1 MGERGMTTISVGL
14 GPRGYPIHFS
24 EGLVTTGSTAE
35 LTSLDAAVGDSVFVV
50 TNETVSKLY
59 SEKIQMLFGQ
69 KESGAYVMPDGES
82 HKTMDQVLAIVGCL
96 LAEGYTRDT
105 TIVAVGGGVV
115 GDVAGF
121 AAAIYQ
127 RGISVVQIP
136 TTLLAQVDSS
146 VGGKTAVN
154 HPLGKNMMG
163 AFHQP
168 NAVFIDV
175 TSLRTLSAREY
186 AAGLAEVVKHAA
198 LADLEYFVWLE
209 DHVGDI
215 LNRQTSALSTMIAW
229 SCRIKAEIVAEDE
242 TERGRRAL
250 LNFGHTFGHAIETL
264 SGYGRVLH
272 GEAVAIGMVMAA
284 NLSCRMAKVDQEVP
298 ERIAQLLAAFGLPTA
313 PEPGL
318 DPIAFRA
325 AMGRDKK
332 ATREGL
338 RLIVLEEI
346 GNAVMT
352 ADYGERLLSDT
363 LAAHLS

>member
-1 MGERGMTTISVGL
+1 MKTIRVGL
-14 GPRGYPIHFS
+14 GARAYPIHFV
-24 EGLVTTGSTAE
+24 EGLVSEGAARGFAE
-35 LTSLDAAVGDSVFVV
+35 LDAAIGDSVFVV
-50 TNETVSKLY
+50 TNETVSGLY
-59 SEKIQMLFGQ
+59 SANIQALFGGRGL
-69 KESGAYVMPDGES
+69 STYVMPDGES

-96 LAEGYTRDT
+96 LEGGYTRDT
-105 TIVAVGGGVV
+105 TVVAVGGGVV

-168 NAVFIDV
+168 NAVLIDV
-175 TSLRTLSAREY
+175 TTLRTLSAREY
-186 AAGLAEVVKHAA
+186 AAGLAEIVKHAA
-198 LADLEYFVWLE
+198 LADQDYLVWLE
-209 DHVGDI
+209 NHVAEI
-215 LNRQTSALSTMIAW
+215 VERETSALSVMIAW

-264 SGYGRVLH
+264 SGYERVLH

-284 NLSCRMAKVDQEVP
+284 DLSCRLGMIDQQVRD
-298 ERIAQLLAAFGLPTA
+298 RIARLLTAFGLPVA
-313 PEPGL
+313 PEKGF
-318 DPIAFRA
+318 DPVAFRS

-332 ATREGL
+332 ATSEGL
-338 RLIVLEEI
+338 RLIVLESL
-346 GNAVMT
+346 GNAVIT
-352 ADYGERLLSDT
+352 ADYGEDNLRDT
-363 LAAHLS
+363 LAAYLT

>member
-1 MGERGMTTISVGL
+1 MTTISVGL
-14 GPRGYPIHFS
+14 GARAYPIQFV
-24 EGLVTTGSTAE
+24 EGLVTDGSTEGFAA
-35 LTSLDAAVGDSVFVV
+35 LDAIVGDSVFVV
-50 TNETVSKLY
+50 TNETVSELY
-59 SEKIQMLFGQ
+59 SEKIQALFGHRRY
-69 KESGAYVMPDGES
+69 STYVMPDGEF
-82 HKTMDQVLAIVGCL
+82 HKTMDQVQAIVGRL
-96 LAEGYTRDT
+96 LEDGCTRDT

-127 RGISVVQIP
+127 RGIAVVQVP

-168 NAVFIDV
+168 SMVLIDV
-175 TSLRTLSAREY
+175 TTLRTLSAREY

-209 DHVGDI
+209 DHVADI
-215 LNRQTSALSTMIAW
+215 LDRETSALTTMIAW

-284 NLSCRMAKVDQEVP
+284 DLSCRLSMVDQEVP
-298 ERIAQLLAAFGLPTA
+298 DRIAQLLSAFGLPIA
-313 PEPGL
+313 PEAGF
-318 DPIAFRA
+318 DSVGFRS

-332 ATREGL
+332 ATSEGL
-338 RLIVLEEI
+338 RLIVLEAL
-346 GNAVMT
+346 GNAVIT
-352 ADYGERLLSDT
+352 ADFGETLLRDT
-363 LAAHLS
+363 LAAHLD